1 MPGDYIGFLELYRQN
16 FLIFNSFGPGDDPGV
31 DGRIRVS
38 GPLPR
43 RGLLAERRH
52 IVKLE
57 IRTRRV
63 RLDEEL
69 RRLIQTRVETA
80 FDRFAGRIRRVR
92 FQVDDVNGPKGG
104 VDKACRI
111 EVVGRRRWSVFL
123 EDRDS
128 DLRAA
133 VDRLADR
140 AQRAVRRTM
149 KKMKTIDRTAE
160 PSFT

>member
-1 MPGDYIGFLELYRQN
+1 M
-16 FLIFNSFGPGDDPGV
+16 
-31 DGRIRVS
+31 
-38 GPLPR
+38 
-43 RGLLAERRH
+43 
-52 IVKLE
+52 KLE

-69 RRLIQTRVETA
+69 RNLIATRVETA
-80 FDRFAGRIRRVR
+80 LDRFAGRIQRVR

-111 EVVGRRRWSVFL
+111 EVIGRRQWSVFL
-123 EDRDS
+123 EDQDS

-133 VDRLADR
+133 VDRLTDR

-149 KKMKTIDRTAE
+149 KKMKTFERTVV
-160 PSFT
+160 PSPT

>member
-1 MPGDYIGFLELYRQN
+1 M
-16 FLIFNSFGPGDDPGV
+16 
-31 DGRIRVS
+31 
-38 GPLPR
+38 
-43 RGLLAERRH
+43 
-52 IVKLE
+52 KLE

-92 FQVDDVNGPKGG
+92 FQVDDVNGPRGG